1 MKIALVIPSRES
13 EKAISSYAMEITKN
27 VKKQNINIEN
37 VFYEAGSF
45 KSFFKIIPKL
55 NHDIIHL
62 FHEYNILGNFG
73 FPFFL
78 IFPLLALKKSKL
90 VTMMSTVLSQKEVF
104 KGSFLKNF
112 LRKYL
117 YFFQNRLINWTSDSV
132 IVTMK
137 SHKDILVKEY
147 GFNPDKIEIF
157 TSGGPTNFKI
167 TPKQK
172 AKEELKLKG
181 NVYLII
187 GNLVPDHGAQTI
199 LEQAK
204 KIKGTIL
211 IVGNPNPIND
221 RNKERI
227 QNYLKSLKDYVKE
240 NNIKNVRFD
249 IFDITDENPL
259 WYKYFSASDIV
270 LQAYRQGIGSG
281 IFLHS
286 IATKTPVVS
295 SDTEFFREIKEKF
308 DCLELVK
315 EEKDY
320 PKIIENVMKPENY
333 NKKVEGCKKYL
344 KENSWDKISKKYK
357 ELYEDLLMGD
367 FYIPEYYKY

>member
-1 MKIALVIPSRES
+1 MKVAMVIPSRES

-27 VKKQNINIEN
+27 IKKQNVDIDN
-37 VFYEAGSF
+37 VFYEAGSI

-55 NHDIIHL
+55 SKYDVINLH
-62 FHEYNILGNFG
+62 HEYNLLGKFG
-73 FPFFL
+73 LPFFL
-78 IFPLLALKKSKL
+78 IFPILSLKKSKL
-90 VTMMSTVLSQKEVF
+90 VTMMSTVLSQKEKF
-104 KGSFLKNF
+104 RGNPLKNF

-137 SHKDILVKEY
+137 SHKNILVKEY
-147 GFNPDKIEIF
+147 GFDQDKIEIF

-167 TPKQK
+167 TERQK
-172 AKEELKLKG
+172 AKKELNLSG
-181 NVYLII
+181 PVYLII
-187 GNLVPDHGAQTI
+187 GNLVPDHGIDKI
-199 LEQAK
+199 LKQAK

-211 IVGNPNPIND
+211 VVGNPNPIND
-221 RNKERI
+221 RNRKRI
-227 QNYLKSLKDYVKE
+227 QDYLKSLKDYVEE

-249 IFDITDENPL
+249 ILNITDENPI

-270 LQAYRQGIGSG
+270 LQAYRKGIGSG
-281 IFLHS
+281 ILLHAL
-286 IATKTPVVS
+286 ATKTPVVS

-320 PKIIENVMKPENY
+320 SKVIQKVMKKSNYKKMVKGCEN
-333 NKKVEGCKKYL
+333 YL
-344 KENSWDKISKKYK
+344 KENSWSNISGKYK
-357 ELYEDLLMGD
+357 ALYESL
-367 FYIPEYYKY
+367 I

>member
-1 MKIALVIPSRES
+1 MKVAMVIPSRES
-13 EKAISSYAMEITKN
+13 EKAISSYAMEITQSIKN
-27 VKKQNINIEN
+27 QCVDIEN
-37 VFYEAGSF
+37 VFYQAGSV

-55 NHDIIHL
+55 NKYDIIHL
-62 FHEYNILGNFG
+62 HHEYNLLSWFG
-73 FPFFL
+73 LPFFL
-78 IFPLLALKKSKL
+78 IFPILSLKKSKL
-90 VTMMSTVLSQKEVF
+90 VTMMSTVLSQKEKF
-104 KGSFLKNF
+104 KGNPLKNL

-117 YFFQNRLINWTSDSV
+117 YFFQNRLINWTSDSI

-137 SHKDILVKEY
+137 SQKDILVNEY
-147 GFNPDKIEIF
+147 GFKDKVEIF

-167 TPKQK
+167 TNKQK
-172 AKEELKLKG
+172 AKKELKLSG

-187 GNLVPDHGAQTI
+187 GNLVQDHGIHTI
-199 LEQAK
+199 LKQAK
-204 KIKGTIL
+204 RIDGTIL

-221 RNKERI
+221 RNRQRI
-227 QNYLKSLKDYVKE
+227 QDYIELNKKYVKE

-249 IFDITDENPL
+249 ILDITDENPL

-270 LQAYRQGIGSG
+270 LQAYRKGIGSG

-315 EEKDY
+315 DGNYAKTIQE
-320 PKIIENVMKPENY
+320 VMKKSNY
-333 NKKVEGCKKYL
+333 KKMVKGCEKYL
-344 KENSWDKISKKYK
+344 KENGWDKLGKRYK
-357 ELYEDLLMGD
+357 ELYKSLIRRDWD
-367 FYIPEYYKY
+367 VYINVT